1 MMKYALCAL
10 LAVVAG
16 VPARAADDGR
26 QPQPSAYQ
34 RVMQTQYAAKAAPLP
49 ARPEEAQ
56 RIYDTYLRSIGQPA
70 KDPDT
75 NSGSNAGVS
84 AH

>member
-1 MMKYALCAL
+1 MTKQALCAL
-10 LAVVAG
+10 LVAATIG
-16 VPARAADDGR
+16 PAHAADDG

-34 RVMQTQYAAKAAPLP
+34 RVMQAQYAAKAAPLP

-70 KDPDT
+70 KDHDT
-75 NSGSNAGVS
+75 DSGSNAGVS